1 MGTPR
6 VIHRNGGESCNTSP
20 TALRSWAFCATT
32 NLANSAFTSS
42 SLPARAT
49 PATVSSINEMA
60 MRDVQRMVT
69 TFLRVDRRGKHRM
82 PPTSLLGKYASDAA
96 ASRPGLKPGMARGGK
111 GGDGSGVALEVARQA
126 AKAADPGEGS
136 FDDPALGQDFE
147 SDGGG
152 RAFDDLES
160 GPRAGGHI

>member
-1 MGTPR
+1 M
-6 VIHRNGGESCNTSP
+6 
-20 TALRSWAFCATT
+20 
-32 NLANSAFTSS
+32 
-42 SLPARAT
+42 SLGKLCL
-49 PATVSSINEMA
+49 E
-60 MRDVQRMVT
+60 
-69 TFLRVDRRGKHRM
+69 RRGE
-82 PPTSLLGKYASDAA
+82 PPEHDADHGEA
-96 ASRPGLKPGMARGGK
+96 DE